1 MPSVGNNQLRILIIP
16 QLRGLNADLAAGVLV
31 RMAKL
36 TADAVTL
43 ECWIFLLRLFRRGSE
58 KKKYISNI
66 YFCRRY
72 VSLWV
77 PFNVGRGDHDRTGV
91 FYSRKGP
98 RGPHGEGTRC
108 APRGLQRL
116 LWLDSAGYVGPTEW
130 PCEREVPREPK
141 AWRLVRHNAR
151 LQSLPILCQ

>member
-58 KKKYISNI
+58 KKIYLEYIFLSTV
-66 YFCRRY
+66 C
-72 VSLWV
+72 V
-77 PFNVGRGDHDRTGV
+77 PVGSVQCGKRG
-91 FYSRKGP
+91 S
-98 RGPHGEGTRC
+98 
-108 APRGLQRL
+108 
-116 LWLDSAGYVGPTEW
+116 
-130 PCEREVPREPK
+130 
-141 AWRLVRHNAR
+141 
-151 LQSLPILCQ
+151 